1 LFDVWKK
8 DLPSIFVYEFVTD
21 EKTLTTRAEPICV
34 KPKSKYAGYS
44 QFVVPKRKGIGSRKE
59 NLNLLFPR
67 VITVGGRFTVD
78 NEYRLEPELQ
88 FVEETRSEYRIDL
101 VKEGGQWAGTTNSTY
116 SDWRTQMDFTK
127 IKLPIILP
135 ECTDEQIG
143 SDEVSK
149 IKLASGDVLTEQEYK
164 KRQESREKKTCER

>member
-1 LFDVWKK
+1 
-8 DLPSIFVYEFVTD
+8 
-21 EKTLTTRAEPICV
+21 
-34 KPKSKYAGYS
+34 
-44 QFVVPKRKGIGSRKE
+44 
-59 NLNLLFPR
+59 
-67 VITVGGRFTVD
+67 VGGRFTVD